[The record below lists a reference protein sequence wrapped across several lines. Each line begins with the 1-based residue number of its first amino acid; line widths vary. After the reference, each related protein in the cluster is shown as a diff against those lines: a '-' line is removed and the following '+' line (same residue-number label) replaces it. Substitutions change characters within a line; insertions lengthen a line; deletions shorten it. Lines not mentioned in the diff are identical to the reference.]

1 MKKQIKILVASVSTL
16 ALAGVGLGVGL
27 SYGTRKTTEEVE
39 SKFVINLGEQ
49 QTELNKNEIN
59 LLEGIA
65 GAIVSGKTY
74 EDGTDPDEPEEPVD
88 PEGPARE
95 SVKKLVAN

>member
-27 SYGTRKTTEEVE
+27 SYGIRKTTEEVE
-39 SKFVINLGEQ
+39 SKFVINLGEE

-65 GAIVSGKTY
+65 GAIVGGKTF
-74 EDGTDPDEPEEPVD
+74 DDGGTDPEEPEI
-88 PEGPARE
+88 PARE